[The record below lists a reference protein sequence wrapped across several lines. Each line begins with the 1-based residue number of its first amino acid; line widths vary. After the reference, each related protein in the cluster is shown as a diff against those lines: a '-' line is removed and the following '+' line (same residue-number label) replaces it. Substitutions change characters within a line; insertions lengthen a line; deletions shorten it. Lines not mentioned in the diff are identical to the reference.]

1 MPHKLTKK
9 NRSFLY
15 TNDTNK
21 AFLDIEKAFTYGLF
35 LAHGDPQ
42 KLFDIEAYASN
53 FALGSILSQ
62 EGDDGKVKP
71 EAFHSRKFATIKI
84 NYEVHNNPLLAI
96 VDSFEQ

>member
-1 MPHKLTKK
+1 M
-9 NRSFLY
+9 
-15 TNDTNK
+15 D
-21 AFLDIEKAFTYGLF
+21 
-35 LAHGDPQ
+35 
-42 KLFDIEAYASN
+42 ASN